1 MLPSPPHS
9 LTFKQ
14 ISMLFLAASLGL
26 TGCQRVTE
34 STLEGIIRPVR
45 TYTIPNDHSAW
56 VNSYAAE
63 IKPRIEANLGFRVGG
78 KVIERLVE
86 VGQKVVPGQVL
97 AKIDPQDIQLSE
109 AAARAQLNS
118 AQAER
123 DIAKA
128 DLARYTELKDKN
140 FISEAEWQRRQ
151 ATYDS
156 AEARYQQATSQL
168 KQQQN
173 QIMYSQLRAEAA
185 GIVTTL
191 DLEPGQVVAAGQG
204 VIRVAQTKEKEAHF
218 AVPEFD
224 LNLFKVG
231 QTVQVELGSALGKS
245 VPDRHEQVLGRVRE
259 MAAAADAG
267 SRTYTIKV
275 TLLPS
280 ADNPLTD
287 WQWGMTATVRNPV
300 PSAISHTAEANLG
313 IRLPLTAL
321 LRQGGTAVDSGNTGG
336 RGQVFVFDA
345 SKNTVQAQ
353 TVTVQAWEENH
364 VLVTSPTLKPGQE
377 VVTAGVHLLHDGQK
391 VKRLV
396 AANESVPATPPVTKA
411 P

>member
-1 MLPSPPHS
+1 ML
-9 LTFKQ
+9 L
-14 ISMLFLAASLGL
+14 ILASLGL
-26 TGCQRVTE
+26 AGCQRAAE
-34 STLEGIIRPVR
+34 NGSEGAIRPVR
-45 TYTIPNDHSAW
+45 TYTIPNGNSAW
-56 VNSYAAE
+56 ANSYAAE

-86 VGQKVVPGQVL
+86 VGQRVVPGQVL
-97 AKIDPQDIQLSE
+97 AKLDPQDIQLSE
-109 AAARAQLNS
+109 AASRAQLSS
-118 AQAER
+118 AQADR

-128 DLARYTELKDKN
+128 DLARYSELKDKN
-140 FISEAEWQRRQ
+140 FISEAEWQRRK

-173 QIMYSQLRAEAA
+173 QINYSQLRAEAA

-231 QTVQVELGSALGKS
+231 QTVQVELGSAHGKS
-245 VPDRHEQVLGRVRE
+245 VPERHEQVTGRVRE
-259 MAAAADAG
+259 IAAAADAG

-275 TLLPS
+275 TLLSS

-287 WQWGMTATVRNPV
+287 WQWGMTATVRNPASS
-300 PSAISHTAEANLG
+300 PKSLEAKTDLA
-313 IRLPLTAL
+313 IRLPITAL
-321 LRQGGTAVDSGNTGG
+321 LGQGGTSNSSG

-377 VVTAGVHLLHDGQK
+377 VVTAGVHLLHDGQQ
-391 VKRLV
+391 VKRLA
-396 AANESVPATPPVTKA
+396 AANEPVPATRPATTA